1 MVLVFIEVKTGEL
14 ENLSKCFFVCS
25 GKIQVI
31 QVNKLEFAHSFKNS
45 LDRAYQFLAEP
56 TLLLNDLSINSNGWI
71 ISDILWI
78 RSENSIYRYAQQ
90 D

>member
-1 MVLVFIEVKTGEL
+1 MKTGEL

-31 QVNKLEFAHSFKNS
+31 QVNKLEFAHSFKDS
-45 LDRAYQFLAEP
+45 LDRAYQSLAEP

-78 RSENSIYRYAQQ
+78 RSENSISRYVQQ

>member
-1 MVLVFIEVKTGEL
+1 MKTGEL

-45 LDRAYQFLAEP
+45 LDRAYQSLAEP
-56 TLLLNDLSINSNGWI
+56 TLLLNDLSINSNGRNI
-71 ISDILWI
+71 AHFVDSI
-78 RSENSIYRYAQQ
+78 REQHLSLRAAELGP
-90 D
+90 